1 MVKKIWTR
9 PYMCPKLWNYGVS
22 LLGSISK
29 VKFKMMELWGFL
41 LEIDFQDYAKK
52 VGLVIIIIIV
62 NWLVQVWAWTFSQIK
77 LKQNMDPNWASTFKP
92 I

>member
-1 MVKKIWTR
+1 
-9 PYMCPKLWNYGVS
+9 MCPKLWNYGVS

-62 NWLVQVWAWTFSQIK
+62 N
-77 LKQNMDPNWASTFKP
+77 
-92 I
+92 